1 MFCKNCGSA
10 LEDNVQVCPN
20 CSTQIAPEQSVAPA
34 PQQSAVPTPQQS
46 PAPAPQQTV
55 VYANPQPVIPEEY
68 QPMSAWGYVGLQIL
82 FAVPVVGLI
91 FLLIFTFKKSNLNR
105 RNFARSYWCWL
116 VIWAVIAALIAGI
129 AAATGYTV
137 NELF

>member
-20 CSTQIAPEQSVAPA
+20 CSTELAPQQSAAPA
-34 PQQSAVPTPQQS
+34 PQQSA
-46 PAPAPQQTV
+46 APAPQQTV
-55 VYANPQPVIPEEY
+55 VCADPQPVIPEQY

-82 FAVPVVGLI
+82 FAIPVVGFI
-91 FLLIFTFKKSNLNR
+91 FLLIFTFKNSNLNR

-129 AAATGYTV
+129 AAATGYAV